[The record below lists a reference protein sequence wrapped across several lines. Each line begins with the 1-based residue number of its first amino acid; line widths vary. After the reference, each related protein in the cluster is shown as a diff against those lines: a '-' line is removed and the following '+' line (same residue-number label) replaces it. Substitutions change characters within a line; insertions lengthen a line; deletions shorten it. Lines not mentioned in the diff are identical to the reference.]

1 MARIKCF
8 MLEPTGRV
16 RVKLRRY
23 RNTSADPETH
33 CSFNGNDGYHDA
45 STPIGEEPEELSKE
59 GYIQNGLKSV
69 SHDDPRWP
77 NQCQCGY
84 TFRENDEWQRFVEE
98 IYQRA
103 DTGEEMVIREAPVG
117 AMWYAP
123 WLDRFHVPQDDRGNL
138 MVKTPGGDWDIDS
151 QCSNCTMKD
160 DRRQERHHCWILH
173 GEPPNVT
180 ADKQGGPTCA
190 AGAGSIQCGS
200 YHGFLR
206 SGFLED

>member
-8 MLEPTGRV
+8 LLDPNGRTLV
-16 RVKLRRY
+16 SLRRY
-23 RNTSADPETH
+23 RSIKDRNECPGG
-33 CSFNGNDGYHDA
+33 NGYYHNA
-45 STPIGEEPEELSKE
+45 SVPIEEEQTEHDEE
-59 GYIQNGLKSV
+59 GRIINGLKPMP

-77 NQCQCGY
+77 TQCHYCGY
-84 TFRENDEWQRFVEE
+84 AFQESDEWQREVST
-98 IYQRA
+98 IYRRT
-103 DTGEEMVIREAPVG
+103 DTGEEMTIENAPVG

-123 WLDRFHVPQDDRGNL
+123 WLDRFHAPQDDRGNL

-160 DRRQERHHCWILH
+160 DRKQEKHHCWVRH
-173 GEPPNVT
+173 GTAPNITV
-180 ADKQGGPTCA
+180 DKQGGPTCA